1 MKKGEIWW
9 AKLPPPIGRRPVLL
23 LSRDEAYAV
32 RVSVTVAPLTTTIRD
47 IPVEVPLTKQ
57 DGVPRA
63 CVINC
68 DDLMTIR
75 KILLEEKITRL
86 PETKMEKV
94 HQAIRF
100 AFNMS

>member
-57 DGVPRA
+57 EGIPKT

-68 DDLMTIR
+68 DDLITIR

-86 PETKMEKV
+86 SETKIEEV

-100 AFNMS
+100 AFNMP